1 MTSHPTLILGNS
13 SQDEGEVNVNQED
26 EVLVRAAGMSSEFTV
41 YDILQVLEA
50 TNNFS
55 EENKLGQGGFGPV
68 YKVRREKAYALRTQ
82 KEKENKPS
90 RGLVLMFGIK
100 GGSP

>member
-13 SQDEGEVNVNQED
+13 SQDEGEVNVNEED

-68 YKVRREKAYALRTQ
+68 YKVREKRHMHWEHKKRKKTNQ
-82 KEKENKPS
+82 VED
-90 RGLVLMFGIK
+90 
-100 GGSP
+100 